1 MNTPAPL
8 EVQPVVPYAQSLAA
22 FVQLGRVFRH
32 FAQGDPWPGHFCGLG
47 QVEFD
52 EFDAL
57 VKRSRQ
63 RNGWFTEENVRH
75 ALGGLA
81 ALLEE
86 NALTSWAAAYP
97 ELGVARGPVRTVGL
111 VLAGNIPM
119 VGFHDVL
126 CVLLSGHRARIK
138 CSSDDAELI
147 PATIALL
154 EIFAPG
160 IVGQAMVTDGKLTD
174 IDAVIATGSTNTSRY
189 FEHYFG
195 HLPRIVRKGRVSV
208 AVLDGNETEAELQ
221 GLGEDLFRYF
231 GLGCRNVSKLYVPR
245 DYDLDRVFRAIF
257 PWQEIVNHH
266 KYANNY
272 DYNRAIW
279 LLDQAPILENGFV
292 VFKEETALSSPVAAV
307 YYERYDERSAVNRV
321 LEELADRIQCVVGH
335 GHVPFGAAQCPG
347 PGEYADG
354 VDTLRFLLDLK

>member
-1 MNTPAPL
+1 
-8 EVQPVVPYAQSLAA
+8 
-22 FVQLGRVFRH
+22 
-32 FAQGDPWPGHFCGLG
+32 
-47 QVEFD
+47 
-52 EFDAL
+52 
-57 VKRSRQ
+57 
-63 RNGWFTEENVRH
+63 
-75 ALGGLA
+75 
-81 ALLEE
+81 
-86 NALTSWAAAYP
+86 
-97 ELGVARGPVRTVGL
+97 
-111 VLAGNIPM
+111 
-119 VGFHDVL
+119 VL